1 MASEINVNLN
11 GINYYKISNSYF
23 RRSSSIMTALLTS
36 AEMDRSPGFV
46 AFIKQHSWLLFFIA
60 LISVLSGGVYI
71 AQHKY
76 YTSGDDFGYY
86 LGLVGAL
93 LMLSLLLFP
102 LRKRTRFMQGWG
114 KLSNWFRVHM
124 IIGITGPLLILFHA
138 NFRFGSIN
146 AGVALASMLLVAASG
161 ILGRF
166 VYTKIHHGLYGR
178 SATLKEIKAHFI
190 AQSDDIK
197 TKFHFAPHIE
207 KWLLDFESY
216 ALDDALTISG
226 KIWRFVSIAVQA
238 RWLHR
243 KSIHA
248 LKLLLSKRAHERD
261 WDDAKLTQRLALA
274 SRMAEIYL
282 KQAQAVAQFSTYEH
296 IFALWHVLHIP
307 LVYMLVLSSVFHV
320 VAVHMY

>member
-1 MASEINVNLN
+1 MA
-11 GINYYKISNSYF
+11 
-23 RRSSSIMTALLTS
+23 ALLTS
-36 AEMDRSPGFV
+36 TETGPSLGFI
-46 AFIKQHSWLLFFIA
+46 AFAKRHTWLLFFIV
-60 LISVLSGGVYI
+60 LISVLSSGVYI
-71 AQHKY
+71 AEHKY

-102 LRKRTRFMQGWG
+102 LRKRARFMQGWG

-146 AGVALASMLLVAASG
+146 AGVALSSMLLVAASG

-207 KWLLDFESY
+207 KWLLDFESH
-216 ALDDALTISG
+216 ALDDTLTISD
-226 KIWRFVSIAVQA
+226 KAWRFISIGFQA
-238 RWLHR
+238 NWLHR
-243 KSIHA
+243 KSNRA
-248 LKLLLSKRAHERD
+248 LKKLLSKRAREQH
-261 WDDAKLTQRLALA
+261 WDDAKLAQRLVLA

-282 KQAQAVAQFSTYEH
+282 KQAQAVAQFSTYER

-307 LVYMLVLSSVFHV
+307 LVYMLVLSSIFHII
-320 VAVHMY
+320 AVHMY